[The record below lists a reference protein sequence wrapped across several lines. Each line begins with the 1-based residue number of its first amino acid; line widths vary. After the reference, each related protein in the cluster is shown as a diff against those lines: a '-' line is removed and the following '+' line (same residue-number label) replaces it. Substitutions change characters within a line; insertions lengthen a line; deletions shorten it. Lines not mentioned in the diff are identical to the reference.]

1 MRMLAVGLSQG
12 PPHHYWYA
20 ALDAK
25 LPGKTTGIIGKKILA
40 DQLVA
45 APFFAVTFIVFAAL
59 LEGRSLAQALT
70 LPYQNIILVHGLVLI
85 TTPFQAWKEF
95 TEKFPTIYLFDWII
109 WPPSQAVNFLIVPPQ
124 FRYCT
129 KTALQGKKNK
139 TENPSKD
146 ALDKT
151 ELWKVQIMQIVTR
164 TGVTRLTRT
173 TITAVGQTLQ
183 ADQTL

>member
-70 LPYQNIILVHGLVLI
+70 LPYQNIILVHGLVFI

-129 KTALQGKKNK
+129 KTALQGKK
-139 TENPSKD
+139 
-146 ALDKT
+146 
-151 ELWKVQIMQIVTR
+151 
-164 TGVTRLTRT
+164 TRLKIRPKMR
-173 TITAVGQTLQ
+173 
-183 ADQTL
+183 